1 MSSTMIAPA
10 KLIAVMIAVGAA
22 MLLAVLAWSAFAPTS
37 ANAASGSQRACEFDG
52 GTYIKD
58 GADSICVYPEESVA
72 NENANPDN
80 NGQTTQDTDT
90 GHGNLGNKTVSECTG
105 PPGQCMQQ

>member
-1 MSSTMIAPA
+1 MSLTISTPA
-10 KLIAVMIAVGAA
+10 RLIAATVALAAAIALAA
-22 MLLAVLAWSAFAPTS
+22 LAWSAFAPGTAS
-37 ANAASGSQRACEFDG
+37 AASGSERDCLAAE

-58 GADSICVYPEESVA
+58 GPDSICVYPEESVA

-90 GHGNLGNKTVSECTG
+90 GHGNLGNKTESECTG